1 MDCELIFIL
10 FQSGELAKKIFKVPF
25 LVHVLVEHSS
35 RLSKVPLCVFGD
47 EGTKEFDFSH

>member
-1 MDCELIFIL
+1 MNL
-10 FQSGELAKKIFKVPF
+10 FLFCFTQGNWQKKIFKVPF